1 MFAVKHVSGLDVTEE
16 LKQIADEA
24 NNLDFCNKSIQDK
37 NELSFDLDLEKL
49 SAYSKEDEEDSMK
62 ESVMSAALSIQGD
75 SGFELSLNGMDLKN
89 LGFLTKFMT

>member
-1 MFAVKHVSGLDVTEE
+1 
-16 LKQIADEA
+16 
-24 NNLDFCNKSIQDK
+24 
-37 NELSFDLDLEKL
+37 
-49 SAYSKEDEEDSMK
+49 MK